1 MHFYSFVYNSD
12 HFPILHWGF
21 WYAHYFF
28 ILQNTSLKNM
38 RSPEVKIGGQKI
50 ASFKARYFD
59 LILQSMTNKKLE
71 YWQNFVKKTSK
82 LLKLFINIVKKF
94 FIANGR
100 ISKGQNLK
108 ALYYLWI
115 KYIFCYISLFLNV
128 KNHLG
133 GASSSAKFK
142 MRRWVFQMSPPST
155 SRNFYYHLEF
165 YWLEK

>member
-1 MHFYSFVYNSD
+1 MR
-12 HFPILHWGF
+12 ILIRPLFLYFAKHITQKYEVTWGQNWRSKNCLFQGKIF
-21 WYAHYFF
+21 WF
-28 ILQNTSLKNM
+28 NTSINDWKNF
-38 RSPEVKIGGQKI
+38 ITLF
-50 ASFKARYFD
+50 SFLHRE
-59 LILQSMTNKKLE
+59 N
-71 YWQNFVKKTSK
+71 V
-82 LLKLFINIVKKF
+82 
-94 FIANGR
+94 FIANWR
-100 ISKGQNLK
+100 TSKGQNLK

>member
-1 MHFYSFVYNSD
+1 MR
-12 HFPILHWGF
+12 ILIRPLFLYFAKHITQKYEVTWGQNWRSKNCLFQGKIF
-21 WYAHYFF
+21 WF
-28 ILQNTSLKNM
+28 NTSIN
-38 RSPEVKIGGQKI
+38 
-50 ASFKARYFD
+50 D
-59 LILQSMTNKKLE
+59 LQKLE

-82 LLKLFINIVKKF
+82 FLKLFINVVKKF